1 MKIVNVATLALGQ
14 RVLQQVAAPRCG
26 FGFVA
31 NSFGQDLGIPGFMIF
46 MMFMMFVCD
55 LVFWMILNVLNV
67 LNVLVLGHD

>member
-31 NSFGQDLGIPGFMIF
+31 NSFGQDLGIPGFM
-46 MMFMMFVCD
+46 MFMMFVCD

-67 LNVLVLGHD
+67 LVLGHD